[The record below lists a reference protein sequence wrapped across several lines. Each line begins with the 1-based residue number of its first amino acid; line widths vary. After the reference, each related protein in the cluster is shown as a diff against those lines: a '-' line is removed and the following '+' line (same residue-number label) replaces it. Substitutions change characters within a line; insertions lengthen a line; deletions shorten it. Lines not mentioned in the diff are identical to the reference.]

1 VASKECQ
8 SEEGK
13 FTSETDLKIFCDTLR
28 HIFEQNQRV
37 DRITVPLFKFTERL
51 IISGHLDPIL
61 LDEQSKFAFELFSLI
76 KKEVCGGAG
85 AAPCSDPNKIMSAAD
100 VLCALLPA
108 EESTARQKCMVQ
120 LSIFLCHKYPR
131 IRKSTATKLFEALQ
145 INPHLIE
152 DENDDKLEE
161 IDKILGQT
169 TWDIS
174 TVDQLRPLRNKLC
187 ELLGVPP
194 PALVKKPVL

>member
-1 VASKECQ
+1 
-8 SEEGK
+8 
-13 FTSETDLKIFCDTLR
+13 
-28 HIFEQNQRV
+28 
-37 DRITVPLFKFTERL
+37 
-51 IISGHLDPIL
+51 
-61 LDEQSKFAFELFSLI
+61 
-76 KKEVCGGAG
+76 
-85 AAPCSDPNKIMSAAD
+85 MSAAD

-169 TWDIS
+169 TWDI
-174 TVDQLRPLRNKLC
+174 TPVDQLRPLRNKLC